1 MAHTSGPPCRTAFL
15 VLLDTGMRSAELTH
29 LQWRDIDFRQ
39 NVLHVREK
47 TWSEN
52 GETQTW
58 RPKTRNQRAI
68 PMTPQVKAELQQ
80 LPRRNEWVF
89 LAPASPKYPTGD
101 QAAGKIECR
110 ERLGGLPRGPADAH
124 EQSLNSKPKR
134 AISKRDRIRYR
145 VHEARQRIG
154 LFYLN
159 SVKNCARITCSN
171 QKNRKVPLFYHLT
184 PTKKEEATTWVE
196 KRLPIA
202 AAMPRSRQTT
212 R

>member
-1 MAHTSGPPCRTAFL
+1 MPKYHCFSQWFAIECNRLQTVLFSPKPRKSRVTRRFSAFQVTRL
-15 VLLDTGMRSAELTH
+15 RNRRG
-29 LQWRDIDFRQ
+29 DIDFRQ

-47 TWSEN
+47 TWSKN

-58 RPKTRNQRAI
+58 RPKTRDQRAI
-68 PMTPQVKAELQQ
+68 PMTPYVKAELQQ

-134 AISKRDRIRYR
+134 AIR
-145 VHEARQRIG
+145 
-154 LFYLN
+154 
-159 SVKNCARITCSN
+159 
-171 QKNRKVPLFYHLT
+171 
-184 PTKKEEATTWVE
+184 
-196 KRLPIA
+196 
-202 AAMPRSRQTT
+202 
-212 R
+212 